1 MYILIYHSRI
11 TGTTVTD
18 LNPDKYNQ
26 GLRYSTF
33 MVKLDRDNESCNT
46 FDDGSGRIC
55 EVNKKGDMNLNVFDV
70 ITKINATK
78 ALPKHIL
85 CKYKYKVHG
94 VKYNSN
100 QESQNQKKKTSCR
113 RKRLYLESR
122 YF

>member
-11 TGTTVTD
+11 TRTTVTD

-33 MVKLDRDNESCNT
+33 MVKLDRCNESCNT

-70 ITKINATK
+70 ITKINASK
-78 ALPKHIL
+78 ALPKHRL
-85 CKYKYKVHG
+85 FKYKYKVHG

-100 QESQNQKKKTSCR
+100 QESQNQKKKKKKSCR
-113 RKRLYLESR
+113 RKIL
-122 YF
+122 